1 MPPIFPHERLEVYQ
15 RYLSV
20 TGQCEELISQASVS
34 IVAFDHLDRAM
45 ESIGINLMR
54 ANVHQP
60 GSPQRSFYLDVS
72 IASTHECA
80 ASLDVCLARRVVEVE
95 THAAAL
101 MGLWRIRGM
110 LLGMKRVKTHCVR
123 EDRAAYGSPAF
134 PFANLDMY
142 RVSLEGVGWIHAFVE
157 ELSPKA
163 RVRRK
168 LDISA
173 TGTVLN
179 IAEGHGRMTPAD
191 QNRFMKTAQ
200 EHAFQTILM
209 LDLLV
214 ARQEVNASR
223 VEVGKAIIARVIS
236 MLHAW
241 CAKNGGELEIGER
254 LRATITD
261 YGENATNRP
270 S

>member
-1 MPPIFPHERLEVYQ
+1 MPSILPHERLEVYQ

-20 TGQCEELISQASVS
+20 TGRCEELISRASAS
-34 IVAFDHLDRAM
+34 IVAFDHLDRAL
-45 ESIGINLMR
+45 ESIGVNLMR
-54 ANVHQP
+54 ANVQQP
-60 GSPQRSFYLDVS
+60 GSPQRSSYLDVS
-72 IASTHECA
+72 IASAHECA
-80 ASLDVCLARRVVEVE
+80 ASLDVCSARRAVEAA
-95 THAAAL
+95 THEAML
-101 MGLWRIRGM
+101 IDLWRIRGM
-110 LLGMKRVKTHCVR
+110 LLGMKRVKPTCVR
-123 EDRAAYGSPAF
+123 EERPAYGSPAF

-142 RVSLEGVGWIHAFVE
+142 RVSLEGVGWIHELLA

-168 LDISA
+168 LDIGT

-179 IAEGHGRMTPAD
+179 IAEGHGRTTPAD
-191 QNRFMKTAQ
+191 QNRFMKTAE

-223 VEVGKAIIARVIS
+223 VEGGKAIQARVIS

-241 CAKNGGELEIGER
+241 CAKNGGV
-254 LRATITD
+254 
-261 YGENATNRP
+261 
-270 S
+270 

>member
-1 MPPIFPHERLEVYQ
+1 MPSIFPHERLEVYQ

-20 TGQCEELISQASVS
+20 TGQCEELISQASTS
-34 IVAFDHLDRAM
+34 IAAFDHLDRAM
-45 ESIGINLMR
+45 ESIGVNLMR
-54 ANVHQP
+54 ANAQQP
-60 GSPQRSFYLDVS
+60 GSPQRSSCLDVS

-80 ASLDVCLARRVVEVE
+80 ASLDVCFARRVVEAE
-95 THAAAL
+95 THEAVL

-110 LLGMKRVKTHCVR
+110 LLGMKRVNTNRVR
-123 EDRAAYGSPAF
+123 EERAAYGSPGF

-142 RVSLEGVGWIHAFVE
+142 RVSLEGVGWIHELLA

-163 RVRRK
+163 RMRRK
-168 LDISA
+168 LDIST

-179 IAEGHGRMTPAD
+179 IAEGHGRTTAAD
-191 QNRFMKTAQ
+191 QNRFMKTAE
-200 EHAFQTILM
+200 EHAFQTILL

-223 VEVGKAIIARVIS
+223 VEGGKAIQARVIS

-241 CAKNGGELEIGER
+241 CVKNGGV
-254 LRATITD
+254 
-261 YGENATNRP
+261 
-270 S
+270 

>member
-1 MPPIFPHERLEVYQ
+1 MPPTFPHERLDVYQ

-20 TGQCEELISQASVS
+20 TGQCEELISQASTS
-34 IVAFDHLDRAM
+34 IAAFDHLDRAM
-45 ESIGINLMR
+45 ESIGVNLMR
-54 ANVHQP
+54 ANAQRP
-60 GSPQRSFYLDVS
+60 GSPQRCSYLDVS

-80 ASLDVCLARRVVEVE
+80 AALDVCFARRAVEPKAHE
-95 THAAAL
+95 ELL

-110 LLGMKRVKTHCVR
+110 LLGMKRVKPNCVR
-123 EDRAAYGSPAF
+123 EELAGYGSPAF
-134 PFANLDMY
+134 PFADLDMY
-142 RVSLEGVGWIHAFVE
+142 RVSLQGVGWVDELLE

-163 RVRRK
+163 RLWRK
-168 LDISA
+168 LDIST
-173 TGTVLN
+173 TGSVLN
-179 IAEGHGRMTPAD
+179 IAEGHGRTTPAD
-191 QNRFMKTAQ
+191 QKRFMKMAE

-223 VEVGKAIIARVIS
+223 IEGGKAIQARVIS

-241 CAKNGGELEIGER
+241 CAKDGG
-254 LRATITD
+254 
-261 YGENATNRP
+261 